1 MNNYYLELTDLY
13 CGELNYSFIKRYT
26 TKAKSIQ
33 GAISKLS
40 KITGLNFRADFKA
53 SYEAVYHST
62 TKLTGAYVEEYEL
75 NDSDHISTQTY
86 SETI

>member
-13 CGELNYSFIKRYT
+13 CGELNYSFVKRYT

-33 GAISKLS
+33 GAITKLA
-40 KITGLNFRADFKA
+40 KITGLNFRADIKSSHDA
-53 SYEAVYHST
+53 TYHST
-62 TKLTGAYVEEYEL
+62 SGLTGVFIEEYEL
-75 NDSDHISTQTY
+75 NDSDHISSKTY